1 MHSRTEKIDLND
13 LSRSMKRFDFSH
25 MDLREKSFIGA
36 DLEFADFEGADLSFA
51 DFTAANLRCANLKK
65 AKLYGTNFS
74 CADLKF
80 ADMRGTDIERAGF
93 ENAEMDFADLSEA
106 HIRHSHMR
114 YASIFHTRFVN
125 ADLED
130 VDLFE
135 AIADHADFEK
145 SNIKDV
151 SNPPFQAMCCPSH
164 GAFTAWTVG
173 HQESEEYGWL
183 GAVIELVIPEDAIR
197 ISNYNGICRANKAIV
212 KSICIVHTYDYA
224 GAALYRTTNYEY
236 VSEIPYVRA
245 EYRKIEVGETLISD
259 IDFNRFNGSKG
270 IRFWLD
276 KDVAIR
282 SAYYMSEP

>member
-13 LSRSMKRFDFSH
+13 LSRSMKRFDFSN
-25 MDLREKSFIGA
+25 MDLREKSFVGA

-80 ADMRGTDIERAGF
+80 ADMRGADIERAGF

-106 HIRHSHMR
+106 HILHSHMR
-114 YASIFHTRFVN
+114 CASIAHTRFVN

-130 VDLFE
+130 VDLYG

-145 SNIKDV
+145 SNLKDV

-164 GAFTAWTVG
+164 GAFTAWTIG

-183 GAVIELVIPEDAIR
+183 GAVIELVIPEDAVR

-212 KSICIVHTYDYA
+212 KSICIVHTYEYA
-224 GAALYRTTNYEY
+224 GAALYRATNYEY
-236 VSEIPYVRA
+236 VSEIPYVRG
-245 EYRKIEVGETLISD
+245 EYIKIEVGGTLISD